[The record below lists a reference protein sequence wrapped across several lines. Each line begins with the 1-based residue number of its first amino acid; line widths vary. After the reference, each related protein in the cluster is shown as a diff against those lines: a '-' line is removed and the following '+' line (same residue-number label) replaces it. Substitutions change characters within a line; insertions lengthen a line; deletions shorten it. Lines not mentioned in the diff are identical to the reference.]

1 MDRRRRL
8 HDSDPRIVADARVID
23 RLSFVEAMELCNF
36 GAKVV
41 YPPTIYP
48 VFHRNI
54 PIVIK
59 NTFNASAPGTMIA
72 ERVNQTEMTV
82 KGVTSL
88 ADTALIRVVGRTF
101 HDFGRVVNSMARNGV
116 DMFLASPT
124 AGTFGVRQNDSVKA
138 VSVLREELAAE
149 LTSGDVD
156 AIEAVDSLATL
167 AIVGRNLRSMP
178 ESAEMLRR
186 ALNQEGIPVLTA
198 PRNDSDT
205 TVACMVPASHVK
217 QALNAVHSSFS
228 VKTMHPY
235 LVNHSEPRPE
245 RIRPIPDAFY
255 RNAADMTFREMAY
268 VILDVILG
276 DEIRPDRLK
285 KLIDSS
291 LPDHHPF
298 SPESE
303 ANFVAAICAEFH
315 RDEKLMICAAE
326 PEDVY
331 LFEALRQRHIIVDM
345 LVPRMASLPPRP
357 EFIEVQGSAADC
369 LRLGQELTGRFNIC
383 SLHNTAARAVRTAV
397 IIYRALHEQGDGP
410 VKVSTGSLVR
420 AADTAKALGAR
431 LPHVEFHEESPSCP
445 AIAAA
450 PSFSSRQLRKVAPT
464 ASAVVR
470 LMQQKPSVINM
481 NSKKSNHI

>member
-1 MDRRRRL
+1 
-8 HDSDPRIVADARVID
+8 
-23 RLSFVEAMELCNF
+23 
-36 GAKVV
+36 
-41 YPPTIYP
+41 
-48 VFHRNI
+48 
-54 PIVIK
+54 
-59 NTFNASAPGTMIA
+59 
-72 ERVNQTEMTV
+72 
-82 KGVTSL
+82 
-88 ADTALIRVVGRTF
+88 
-101 HDFGRVVNSMARNGV
+101 
-116 DMFLASPT
+116 
-124 AGTFGVRQNDSVKA
+124 
-138 VSVLREELAAE
+138 
-149 LTSGDVD
+149 
-156 AIEAVDSLATL
+156 
-167 AIVGRNLRSMP
+167 
-178 ESAEMLRR
+178 
-186 ALNQEGIPVLTA
+186 
-198 PRNDSDT
+198 
-205 TVACMVPASHVK
+205 
-217 QALNAVHSSFS
+217 
-228 VKTMHPY
+228 MHPY

-464 ASAVVR
+464 AAAVVR

-481 NSKKSNHI
+481 NSKKAIIYKL

>member
-1 MDRRRRL
+1 MKVLKFGGTSVGTVESLRHVKAIVESQQSRCIVIVSALGGITDRLIRTANLAASRDHAYTTEFEIVTARHHEVIEGVVPAESRAEVLAITDAMLDELATLYKAICLLGELTPRTLDMIVSYGERMSCVIASRILGVPVLDSRSFIRTQSRFGKHVLDAETTSSLL
-8 HDSDPRIVADARVID
+8 HAAFGPLEQANTVVVPGFIASDSNAQVTNLGRGGSDYTAAIIAAELGAEILEIWTDVDGFMTADPRIVADARVID

-217 QALNAVHSSFS
+217 QALNAVHSSF
-228 VKTMHPY
+228 
-235 LVNHSEPRPE
+235 
-245 RIRPIPDAFY
+245 
-255 RNAADMTFREMAY
+255 
-268 VILDVILG
+268 
-276 DEIRPDRLK
+276 
-285 KLIDSS
+285 
-291 LPDHHPF
+291 F
-298 SPESE
+298 S
-303 ANFVAAICAEFH
+303 
-315 RDEKLMICAAE
+315 
-326 PEDVY
+326 
-331 LFEALRQRHIIVDM
+331 
-345 LVPRMASLPPRP
+345 
-357 EFIEVQGSAADC
+357 
-369 LRLGQELTGRFNIC
+369 
-383 SLHNTAARAVRTAV
+383 
-397 IIYRALHEQGDGP
+397 
-410 VKVSTGSLVR
+410 
-420 AADTAKALGAR
+420 
-431 LPHVEFHEESPSCP
+431 
-445 AIAAA
+445 
-450 PSFSSRQLRKVAPT
+450 
-464 ASAVVR
+464 
-470 LMQQKPSVINM
+470 
-481 NSKKSNHI
+481 

>member
-1 MDRRRRL
+1 ML
-8 HDSDPRIVADARVID
+8 HAAFGPLEQANTVVVPGFIASDSNAQVTNLGRGGSDYTAAIIAAELGAEILEIWTDVDGFMTADPRIVADARVID

-217 QALNAVHSSFS
+217 QALNAVHSSF
-228 VKTMHPY
+228 
-235 LVNHSEPRPE
+235 
-245 RIRPIPDAFY
+245 
-255 RNAADMTFREMAY
+255 
-268 VILDVILG
+268 
-276 DEIRPDRLK
+276 
-285 KLIDSS
+285 
-291 LPDHHPF
+291 F
-298 SPESE
+298 S
-303 ANFVAAICAEFH
+303 
-315 RDEKLMICAAE
+315 
-326 PEDVY
+326 
-331 LFEALRQRHIIVDM
+331 
-345 LVPRMASLPPRP
+345 
-357 EFIEVQGSAADC
+357 
-369 LRLGQELTGRFNIC
+369 
-383 SLHNTAARAVRTAV
+383 
-397 IIYRALHEQGDGP
+397 
-410 VKVSTGSLVR
+410 
-420 AADTAKALGAR
+420 
-431 LPHVEFHEESPSCP
+431 
-445 AIAAA
+445 
-450 PSFSSRQLRKVAPT
+450 
-464 ASAVVR
+464 
-470 LMQQKPSVINM
+470 
-481 NSKKSNHI
+481 